1 MAGRGSLQV
10 NWRFPLGGALAA
22 LLLVL
27 PTLILGNGSA
37 FLLWMIAVDVLLV
50 VVAIFGLVW
59 SLMDFRS
66 IRLQGM
72 SVIAMLSVFFA
83 LFWPLFH
90 FSAAI
95 HDTGRWILRSRVYKA
110 QVMAQPAP
118 ANGGLKHVE
127 WDGWGFAGMDT
138 TVYLVFDPADSL
150 APAANGGN
158 PGKFPG
164 LPCEVD
170 RVQQR
175 ESHWYTVKFYTE
187 TAWNYCP
194 PNLRPLSSAHAIV
207 SNTPATLSK

>member
-1 MAGRGSLQV
+1 MTALRALHI
-10 NWRFPLGGALAA
+10 NWRFPLSGAVAA

-27 PTLILGNGSA
+27 PILIVGKISE
-37 FLLWMIAVDVLLV
+37 FLLWMISMDALLV
-50 VVAIFGLVW
+50 LFAICGVIW

-66 IRLQGM
+66 IRIHGT
-72 SVIAMLSVFFA
+72 SVVAMLAVFCA
-83 LFWPLFH
+83 LVLPLLK

-138 TVYLVFDPADSL
+138 TVYLVFDPTDSL
-150 APAANGGN
+150 ASAAKSRA

-170 RVQQR
+170 RVQRR

-194 PNLRPLSSAHAIV
+194 PNLRPLSSAHAIE
-207 SNTPATLSK
+207 SNNPATLSK